1 MPCCV
6 ATGIIDHLSGR
17 KHTLVEPRSVAAL
30 ILEGFEAFLEE
41 FREVSDGARDRF
53 VGGDWDAVQAAAERR
68 IQVYVANRQQVCRDI
83 QSFWQGA
90 DWRAVHSEFSGLIAS
105 HDHAPQA
112 ATFYNGVYRAIHP
125 GESTAGAPMFYDAEP
140 VTETAPDERLTLRQ
154 RDTHLARA
162 VENLLLDTELSD
174 VLSSPREDAELI
186 AKRLESEIPLLR
198 SHPSS
203 LLETLKP
210 VFYRNK
216 GAYLIGRLIVEG
228 HIFPLAI
235 AFVRHSD
242 GSIRT
247 HAVLWGENKLSI
259 IFSFTRSYFM
269 LRSGNPSRIVDYLH
283 SLLPAKHRWE
293 LYTSIGFYKHGKTE
307 FVRGYQ
313 AQLKHSDDRFHIAE
327 GIKGQ
332 VMTVFT
338 LDSYQTVFKVIKDRF
353 PATKSVNRQDVLTA
367 YQLVKSHDRVGRM
380 ADTQEFINFEL
391 PRDRFEPDLLE
402 ELQKVASDTV
412 TVNGDIVH
420 FGHLYT
426 ERLMVPLN
434 IYVRQCSEFQLQ
446 QVLTD
451 YGYAIKDLAAANIF
465 PGDMLL
471 KNFGVTR
478 HGRVVFYDYDEICYL
493 TEVNFRDIP
502 KEENGGHAA
511 EAWFDVGEYD
521 VFPEEF
527 ATFLFPDDRLR
538 EMFSEHHADLFTCE
552 GWQRIQKMIE
562 DQILSDVFPYSARDR
577 LAEIL

>member
-1 MPCCV
+1 M
-6 ATGIIDHLSGR
+6 
-17 KHTLVEPRSVAAL
+17 AAL
-30 ILEGFEAFLEE
+30 ILEGFEAFLHE
-41 FREVSDGARDRF
+41 FRDVSDGARDRF
-53 VGGDWDAVQAAAERR
+53 ASGDWEAVQAAAERR
-68 IQVYVANRQQVCRDI
+68 IQVYVTNREQVCRFI
-83 QSFWQGA
+83 QEAWQEA
-90 DWRAVHSEFSGLIAS
+90 DWRAARSEFKGLIAS
-105 HDHAPQA
+105 HDYAPQA

-125 GESTAGAPMFYDAEP
+125 GHSTAGAPMFYDVDP
-140 VTETAPDERLTLRQ
+140 VTETEPDESLTLRQ
-154 RDTHLARA
+154 QDTHLARA
-162 VENLLLDTELSD
+162 VENLLLETELSEF
-174 VLSSPREDAELI
+174 LSSPADDAGLI

-198 SHPSS
+198 SHPIS

-216 GAYLIGRLIVEG
+216 GAYLIGRLVVEG

-235 AFVRHSD
+235 AFVRCSD

-259 IFSFTRSYFM
+259 VFSFTRSYFM
-269 LRSGNPSRIVDYLH
+269 LRSGNPSRIVGYLQ

-313 AQLKHSDDRFHIAE
+313 AQLKCSDDSFHIAE

-353 PATKSVNRQDVLTA
+353 PATKSVSRQDVLAA
-367 YQLVKSHDRVGRM
+367 YRLVKSHDRVGRM

-402 ELQKVASDTV
+402 ELQKVASGTV
-412 TVNGDIVH
+412 AVNGDMVH
-420 FGHLYT
+420 FAHLYT

-434 IYVRQCSEFQLQ
+434 IYVRQCSDFQLQ

-502 KEENGGHAA
+502 KEESGSHAA

-521 VFPEEF
+521 VFPQEF

-538 EMFSEHHADLFTCE
+538 GMFSQHHADLFTCE